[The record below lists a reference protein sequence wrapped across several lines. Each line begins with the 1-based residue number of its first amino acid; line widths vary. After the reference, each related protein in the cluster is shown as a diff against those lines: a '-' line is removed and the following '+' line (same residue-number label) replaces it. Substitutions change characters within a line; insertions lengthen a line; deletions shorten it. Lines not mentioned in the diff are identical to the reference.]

1 MLTRLSWMSSARI
14 QCASVSAQSLIHGLL
29 HRHHR
34 NGEPYFAAPSPRAGT
49 LPCPTTGRVL
59 MVAGIDA
66 DTRAFCAGCQTPGHG
81 AFISFVNDLR
91 MAYACPK
98 CDQLVWSNGL

>member
-1 MLTRLSWMSSARI
+1 MSS
-14 QCASVSAQSLIHGLL
+14 SLIQFRAVPQRLLFDGLL
-29 HRHHR
+29 DRLHR
-34 NGEPYFAAPSPRAGT
+34 NGEPYFTAATPRPNSV
-49 LPCPTTGRVL
+49 PCPTTGRPL
-59 MVAGIDA
+59 TIAAIDA
-66 DTRAFCAGCQTPGHG
+66 DSRAFCAGCQVAGYG

>member
-1 MLTRLSWMSSARI
+1 MSVVHLQCPTVTLSTIA
-14 QCASVSAQSLIHGLL
+14 HGLL
-29 HRHHR
+29 NRQHRD
-34 NGEPYFAAPSPRAGT
+34 GEPYLTASTPRPGSV
-49 LPCPTTGRVL
+49 PCPTTGRAL
-59 MVAGIDA
+59 TISSIDG
-66 DTRAFCAGCQTPGHG
+66 DSRAFCAGCRAPGQG

>member
-1 MLTRLSWMSSARI
+1 MSKARLQFATVTPST
-14 QCASVSAQSLIHGLL
+14 LFHGLL

-34 NGEPYFAAPSPRAGT
+34 DGEPYLAASSPRPGT

-59 MVAGIDA
+59 TIAGID
-66 DTRAFCAGCQTPGHG
+66 DDSRAFCAGCQASGHG

-98 CDQLVWSNGL
+98 CDRLVWSNGM